1 MKRVISKKT
10 IKVGKK
16 YYTEEKYWALFPS
29 DRIITT
35 RTRRIMMPLWKKI
48 QKILSMILKVMGKF
62 LYVIRELITAVLIT
76 AMTLILLSILLCMFT
91 LTILL
96 EYLQGSI
103 SWIYKKFSI
112 N

>member
-10 IKVGKK
+10 IKIGKK
-16 YYTEEKYWALFPS
+16 YYTEEKYWAMFPS
-29 DRIITT
+29 DRIITI
-35 RTRRIMMPLWKKI
+35 RTKKIIMPLLKKI

-62 LYVIRELITAVLIT
+62 LYIIKEVLSAIFVSVITF
-76 AMTLILLSILLCMFT
+76 ILLTLLLVMFT
-91 LTILL
+91 MTILL

-103 SWIYKKFSI
+103 SWIYKRFSI